1 MNDDVQDTS
10 RFSMAA
16 TAAVLSLYTRL
27 NTVRGFCTYIE
38 SITELYLEIGGV
50 FKRPLVHLCRD
61 SDESNITVILPYSTI
76 LSFFFFSFT
85 VFPPSFLYPAS
96 SQILIY
102 RKSYPYFSNLP
113 TNRLI
118 AQFYILVNSI
128 RLERDEVANA

>member
-76 LSFFFFSFT
+76 LSFFSFPSLSSPLHFFIRPHPKFSYIENPT
-85 VFPPSFLYPAS
+85 LTFLTYPQTAS
-96 SQILIY
+96 S
-102 RKSYPYFSNLP
+102 P
-113 TNRLI
+113 
-118 AQFYILVNSI
+118 NSI
-128 RLERDEVANA
+128 FWLIPFA